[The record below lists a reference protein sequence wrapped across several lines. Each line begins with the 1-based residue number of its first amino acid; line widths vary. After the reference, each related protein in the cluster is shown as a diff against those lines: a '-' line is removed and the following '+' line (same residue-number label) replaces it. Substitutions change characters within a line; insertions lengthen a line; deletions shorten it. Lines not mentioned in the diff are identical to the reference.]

1 MCPLVFMFRSM
12 QAKTFIWV
20 IWQLSRMLLSV
31 VQTLTAL
38 DAINGLEQEELMDTP
53 TYATC

>member
-1 MCPLVFMFRSM
+1 MFRSM

>member
-1 MCPLVFMFRSM
+1 MCPLVYMFRSM

-38 DAINGLEQEELMDTP
+38 DAIDGLAQEELMATP
-53 TYATC
+53 SYATC